1 MENIIVYCPKC
12 GMIHR
17 IQFLDNERFDVDF
30 MCQCG
35 EIIKVESDKESEKL
49 MTNNLTLI
57 ESEVLDE
64 LLEKAILYDILSEEN
79 QLYYETDWNEIN
91 KRITARKANFLS
103 KYIDVPIDLN
113 ETLADK
119 LDELG
124 YE

>member
-1 MENIIVYCPKC
+1 
-12 GMIHR
+12 
-17 IQFLDNERFDVDF
+17 

-91 KRITARKANFLS
+91 KRIAARKANFLS